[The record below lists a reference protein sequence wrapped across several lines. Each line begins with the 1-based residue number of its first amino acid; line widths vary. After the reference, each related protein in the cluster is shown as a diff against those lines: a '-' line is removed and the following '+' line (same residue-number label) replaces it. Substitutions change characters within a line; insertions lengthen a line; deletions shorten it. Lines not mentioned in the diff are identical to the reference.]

1 MKPLKIAMVTG
12 LFPTVSETFV
22 VNQIIAL
29 KKTGHNVDVFCF
41 KKNEEVLPN
50 ASNQINVVKEL
61 DWRKFM
67 PEPFGIRLLKII
79 EILTNS
85 MTKKDVFNRLFKAL
99 FYKSKINTH
108 YFFKMYFSYFFKI
121 KNYDVIHVHFGNN
134 AVCLLPQLKHF
145 DKKIFVTF
153 HGFDINN
160 YDKDY
165 YKELFLIKN
174 INFTTNTN
182 FAKLKLINL
191 GVLDFKVTV
200 LPDGIDTSFFSPN
213 KKEHSRF
220 NILFVGRLIKLKA
233 PLLAIQI
240 VEKIIKK
247 EFENVHLTIVG
258 AGDEFVNCNAYLKKH
273 NLGAFVSLVGEKSQE
288 EIVEYMN
295 LSDVFLFPGIIDGQG
310 RCETQGLVLREAQ
323 AMKIP
328 VIISDV
334 GGMHEGVI
342 NGETGW
348 VLPANNIEAFAD
360 VLIEL
365 INNPLKQKAMGEA
378 GRSFILKHYDNTA
391 LVKSLLEIYQK

>member
-1 MKPLKIAMVTG
+1 MKPLKIAVITG

-22 VNQIIAL
+22 VNQILAL
-29 KKTGHNVDVFCF
+29 KKTGLNVDLFCL
-41 KKNEEVLPN
+41 KKNTDILHGTP
-50 ASNQINVVKEL
+50 NQINVVKEL

-67 PEPFGIRLLKII
+67 PEPSGTRVLKII
-79 EILTNS
+79 EILINS
-85 MTKKDVFNRLFKAL
+85 MTKKDVFKRLFKAL
-99 FYKSKINTH
+99 FYNSKINTH
-108 YFFKMYFSYFFKI
+108 YFFKTYFNYFFKI

-134 AVCLLPQLKHF
+134 AVRLLPQLKHF
-145 DKKIFVTF
+145 NKKIIITF
-153 HGFDINN
+153 HGFDIHN

-174 INFTTNTN
+174 IEFTTNTN

-191 GVLDFKVTV
+191 GVLGFKVTV

-240 VEKIIKK
+240 AEKIIKK
-247 EFENVHLTIVG
+247 EFENIHLTIVG
-258 AGDEFVNCNAYLKKH
+258 DGDEYVNCNAYLKKH

-288 EIVEYMN
+288 EIVQYMN
-295 LSDVFLFPGIIDGQG
+295 HSDVFLFPGIIDEQG

-323 AMKIP
+323 AMEVP
-328 VIISDV
+328 VVISDV

-342 NGETGW
+342 NGKTGC
-348 VLPANNIEAFAD
+348 VLPANNIEAFSD
-360 VLIEL
+360 VLIEF

-378 GRSFILKHYDNTA
+378 GRSFILKHYDNTV